1 MALEA
6 LMTECFGLKRLQEG
20 GSEEVEAA
28 QNKEDEKMALESIY
42 GDAFSEKI
50 RGKLWQFEMN
60 IPSLQKLIRVR
71 GLSSENLEK
80 CHMHASEGLLFMLEN
95 INLTPNLVKN
105 GRFLSF
111 KKPPLSHFSKFP
123 DDLSAKRSPFNARM
137 QIRSRFYHYP
147 LLTQA

>member
-1 MALEA
+1 
-6 LMTECFGLKRLQEG
+6 MTECFGLKRLQEG

-71 GLSSENLEK
+71 SLSLGNLEK
-80 CHMHASEGLLFMLEN
+80 CDMHASDGLLLLMLEN
-95 INLTPNLVKN
+95 INLTPNLVKD

-111 KKPPLSHFSKFP
+111 TKPPLRHF
-123 DDLSAKRSPFNARM
+123 
-137 QIRSRFYHYP
+137 
-147 LLTQA
+147 

>member
-60 IPSLQKLIRVR
+60 IPSLQKLIRV
-71 GLSSENLEK
+71 GSLSLGNLEK
-80 CHMHASEGLLFMLEN
+80 CHILAREGLLFMLEN
-95 INLTPNLVKN
+95 INLTPNPVKN

-111 KKPPLSHFSKFP
+111 TKPPLSHFSKVP
-123 DDLSAKRSPFNARM
+123 NDLSAKRSP
-137 QIRSRFYHYP
+137 
-147 LLTQA
+147 

>member
-1 MALEA
+1 MKRKSSNLKISYFQGNFGMALEA

-20 GSEEVEAA
+20 GGEEVEAA

-71 GLSSENLEK
+71 SLSLGNSEK
-80 CHMHASEGLLFMLEN
+80 CHMHANASDRLLLMLEN
-95 INLTPNLVKN
+95 LNLTPNLVKN
-105 GRFLSF
+105 GRF
-111 KKPPLSHFSKFP
+111 
-123 DDLSAKRSPFNARM
+123 
-137 QIRSRFYHYP
+137 
-147 LLTQA
+147 